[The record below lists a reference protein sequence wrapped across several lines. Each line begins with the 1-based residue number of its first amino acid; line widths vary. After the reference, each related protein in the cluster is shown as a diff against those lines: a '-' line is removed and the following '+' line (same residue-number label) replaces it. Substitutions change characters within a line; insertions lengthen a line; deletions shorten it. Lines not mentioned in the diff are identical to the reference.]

1 VVQVGDGRDEV
12 DFFEIARGMIG
23 TGSEPLFTP
32 EDMRAI
38 RERMV
43 EIQAR
48 IRERGA
54 EIDRLVSAPER
65 DPGGTPPSDSVA
77 QEAARVEAANAE
89 RVEEIRKSVTD
100 ERIQQRVE
108 EIGEGREDGDA
119 LDTEDGR

>member
-1 VVQVGDGRDEV
+1 M
-12 DFFEIARGMIG
+12 A
-23 TGSEPLFTP
+23 
-32 EDMRAI
+32 
-38 RERMV
+38 

-65 DPGGTPPSDSVA
+65 APGGTPPSDAVA

-119 LDTEDGR
+119 LDSEDGR